1 MLEILNIL
9 FKIVILNPSN
19 AKHLINHQAIE
30 SILKKIVFS
39 NFLNNFEIFGVLIV
53 RLLFLFYLSS
63 LFIAFMVNCSNYIYK
78 NGQSNYITRF
88 PSKLDNNTQNQVG
101 IPFCSVLYK
110 PEKQYDEFTAAGWF
124 NYVFCWIYFGFEIL
138 CIAKSKI
145 SRLIRE
151 LILEFCENIWEILK
165 IIITVITL
173 TGAFFLGSYIFQVYV
188 GLLTNKA
195 DKFFE
200 FFKNLKKAN
209 KYYGD
214 TLVIQVKNIFIN
226 KKKCMYFS

>member
-1 MLEILNIL
+1 M
-9 FKIVILNPSN
+9 
-19 AKHLINHQAIE
+19 A
-30 SILKKIVFS
+30 
-39 NFLNNFEIFGVLIV
+39 
-53 RLLFLFYLSS
+53 
-63 LFIAFMVNCSNYIYK
+63 NCSNYIYK
-78 NGQSNYITRF
+78 NGQSKYITRF

-124 NYVFCWIYFGFEIL
+124 NYVYCWIYFVSEIL
-138 CIAKSKI
+138 FIAKSKI

-151 LILEFCENIWEILK
+151 LILEFFGNIWEILK

-173 TGAFFLGSYIFQVYV
+173 IGVYFLVSYIFQVYV
-188 GLLTNKA
+188 GLVMNGA

-226 KKKCMYFS
+226 KKKCTYSS